1 MISQFIRLEV
11 CVILKIIDEFLVDG
25 TIVACIAVV

>member
-25 TIVACIAVV
+25 TIVASIAVV

>member
-11 CVILKIIDEFLVDG
+11 CVIQKIIDEFLADG
-25 TIVACIAVV
+25 TIVASIAVV